1 MSVLILRKVVKRE
14 VKSGISALE
23 MGIIRD
29 LLFKDVDV
37 GSIRWSVSWAD
48 IKRCSVG
55 EETKH
60 LDDSLRR
67 REKIGLIQQACS
79 A

>member
-23 MGIIRD
+23 MGIIRA

-37 GSIRWSVSWAD
+37 GSIRWSVS
-48 IKRCSVG
+48 
-55 EETKH
+55 
-60 LDDSLRR
+60 
-67 REKIGLIQQACS
+67 
-79 A
+79 